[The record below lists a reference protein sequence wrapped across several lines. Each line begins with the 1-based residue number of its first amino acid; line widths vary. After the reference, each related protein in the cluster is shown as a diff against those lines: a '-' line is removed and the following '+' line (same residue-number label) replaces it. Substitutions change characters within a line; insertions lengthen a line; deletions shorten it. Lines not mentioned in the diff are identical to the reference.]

1 MRIAVVTASVVLV
14 MWGTSL
20 APVSAAAP
28 VSTKPVIA
36 AHGATVPRSATE
48 NPETEL
54 QGAHDLGRIGTG
66 PRRDR
71 AVVVS
76 SDGARRYVV
85 LHGTSSKAVKAT
97 KIGKKRSDEHAVIRA
112 SQGRPVKVLEP
123 TYLFHGI
130 RVPMGACAIMAHGK
144 PEVLACN
151 APVLRA
157 QARVAAQTA
166 QAAAVWQRR
175 ERQAA
180 PWAAGGAVL
189 IIGFVLGR
197 WTERRRA
204 NLRARKAA
212 QQEAGGTWARKV
224 FGVPQ

>member
-1 MRIAVVTASVVLV
+1 MSFTGGALTRRWRIAL
-14 MWGTSL
+14 SL
-20 APVSAAAP
+20 
-28 VSTKPVIA
+28 
-36 AHGATVPRSATE
+36 
-48 NPETEL
+48 L
-54 QGAHDLGRIGTG
+54 
-66 PRRDR
+66 

-76 SDGARRYVV
+76 VALLTGASAASGASPRGVPRGGAVAAAG
-85 LHGTSSKAVKAT
+85 HGVAATGAKAATGPQGAAGSKAVTGPQGAT
-97 KIGKKRSDEHAVIRA
+97 AKQAKGKPTKGARIQGKHGTIVAA
-112 SQGRPVKVLEP
+112 KGRPMKVLEP
-123 TYLFHGI
+123 TYLFHGL
-130 RVPMGACAIMAHGK
+130 RVPMGACAIMVRGK

-157 QARVAAQTA
+157 QARAAA
-166 QAAAVWQRR
+166 QAAATTAGWHRR
-175 ERQAA
+175 EREAA

-204 NLRARKAA
+204 NRRARKAA